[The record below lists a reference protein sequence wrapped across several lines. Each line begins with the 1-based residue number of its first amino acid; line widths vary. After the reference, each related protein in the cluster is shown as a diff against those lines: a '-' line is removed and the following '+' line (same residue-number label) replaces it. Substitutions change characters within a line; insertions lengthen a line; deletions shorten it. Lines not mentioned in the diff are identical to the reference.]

1 MYCIRSQVNAMPPA
15 VGDDDDELGFS
26 EALGRCDAVVDTLW
40 GMKQDWKKKG
50 KTCLMMA
57 LIE

>member
-1 MYCIRSQVNAMPPA
+1 MPPA